1 MLWWA
6 YTEHAFYITMLVS
19 HADTQKISPAMRAEW
34 NSCLL
39 DYVQVGA
46 TGYDTDIGITVK
58 GLKNCSL
65 YKDRYEN
72 ALIRDYSLSLSG
84 NDSPAGRTVTQL
96 EMDQKILTRNILAL
110 IRKIHRQ

>member
-19 HADTQKISPAMRAEW
+19 HADTQKSSPAMRAEW

-58 GLKNCSL
+58 RLKNCSL
-65 YKDRYEN
+65 YKDRYAK

-84 NDSPAGRTVTQL
+84 NDSLAGRAVIQL
-96 EMDQKILTRNILAL
+96 EKNRKILTRNMLAS
-110 IRKIHRQ
+110 